1 MSRYLSWGVASG
13 GANPGKG
20 KTRMRKRFVVV
31 IGIAALGA
39 AVVASPAF
47 AFDRHFGVLAKGHAF
62 HEVGQNAFV
71 FKDKLLDPKDRSNKV
86 GRDRFK
92 CREKP
97 HNRLKCHALVRL
109 NGKIGGIGHIRVRGD
124 IERGDRHMVVLGGS
138 RQFDGVAGKMTIHQS
153 TKPEISSR
161 YHFDLVR

>member
-1 MSRYLSWGVASG
+1 
-13 GANPGKG
+13 
-20 KTRMRKRFVVV
+20 MRKRFAVV
-31 IGIAALGA
+31 IGIAALGT
-39 AVVASPAF
+39 AVLASPAF

-124 IERGDRHMVVLGGS
+124 IEPGDRHMVVLGGS